1 MSSKDDHDRETGKGT
16 GMRLVE
22 KTARVTRRGFLKG
35 TGLASIS
42 VTVIPAATLM
52 TASAEVY
59 AQAFSTLGP
68 DAGKDLL
75 RLARDIFPHDRLAD
89 KYYLHAIEPYDA
101 AAAKDQAT
109 KKLILDG
116 LKLLNAT
123 ATKMHKQAYARIPE
137 ESKRVEVLVAIE
149 QSPFFQKIKGDLVTG
164 LYDNKAVYTFFGYEG
179 SSWEQGGYINRGFND
194 IDWL

>member
-1 MSSKDDHDRETGKGT
+1 MSTKDEHGQEPGKGS

-42 VTVIPAATLM
+42 VTVIPATTLM
-52 TASAEVY
+52 TASSEVY
-59 AQAFSTLGP
+59 AQAFKTLGP

-75 RLARDIFPHDRLAD
+75 RLARDIFPHDQLAD
-89 KYYLHAIEPYDA
+89 KYYLHAVEPYDA
-101 AAAKDQAT
+101 AAAKDPKT
-109 KKLILDG
+109 KKLLVDG

-123 ATKMHKQAYARIPE
+123 AKKLHKQAYARITE

-149 QSPFFQKIKGDLVTG
+149 STPFFQKVKGDLVTG
-164 LYDNKAVYTFFGYEG
+164 LYDNNAVYPFFGYEG
-179 SSWEQGGYINRGFND
+179 SSWEKGGYINRGFND
-194 IDWL
+194 IDWM